1 MDFTRAIIAYDLVV
15 LAVLAADFALIRR
28 TSASVVARGP
38 AVLLGIV
45 WLAGVVAI
53 GNERWQFAA
62 IGAAVLLCALFGYA
76 NFLAF
81 VKRGVTFSILHN
93 HSLPREQRRPDA
105 DFIAIDE
112 RLIEM
117 SGHGWTER
125 TGDRWSLTAA
135 GHRVV
140 RVRRALLRILR
151 IEAVG

>member
-1 MDFTRAIIAYDLVV
+1 MDFARAIIAYDLIV
-15 LAVLAADFALIRR
+15 LAVLAADFALVRR
-28 TSASVVARGP
+28 NSASVVARGP
-38 AVLLGIV
+38 AALLGAT
-45 WLAGVVAI
+45 WLAGILAV
-53 GNERWQFAA
+53 GYERVQFAA

-93 HSLPREQRRPDA
+93 HSLPLEQRRPDA
-105 DFIAIDE
+105 DFIAIDQ

-125 TGDRWSLTAA
+125 SGDSWSLSAA

-140 RVRRALLRILR
+140 RVRRALLRILG